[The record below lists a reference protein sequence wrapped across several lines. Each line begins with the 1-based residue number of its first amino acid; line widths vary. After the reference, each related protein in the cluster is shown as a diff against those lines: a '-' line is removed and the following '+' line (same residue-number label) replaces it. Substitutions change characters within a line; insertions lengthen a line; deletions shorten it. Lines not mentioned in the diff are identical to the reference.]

1 MSIHVKTA
9 TGWEELGVSGGSGGT
24 SWGDWTIVD
33 TPDEADT
40 WKAPDSQ
47 GRIWKY
53 VAFNTPGTYDINL
66 SGGMYWM
73 LVVGGGSNGWKAAVG
88 YEEGQPGLVR
98 EGYWEFGSGTQTVT
112 VGDVG
117 PQANF
122 IMAGWSGV
130 GDRLAGFTTQGGVQF
145 GWEGGGRGT
154 VAVDQYYEKKGFASA
169 ITGDSL
175 EYGTGARGENR
186 PGKGGWGAGA
196 PPNPGCVIIATV
208 DEEKTDW
215 NPPGALPGIGGWATI
230 TSVWNGT
237 GTKPNRYTYNDGPSG
252 VGGTDWVAFEWA
264 ADGSVTTTEGLI
276 EYALAGSGAANIDNK
291 WGQPGDF
298 STGLTS
304 VTAKTHA
311 ITIGIGG
318 APGSNIDDTPRAQ
331 PNTILQ
337 DVAYARGHQSTI
349 NYYDPATFQA
359 YTTSL
364 TGTERELCGYPYTG
378 QTEHPGMGGRSGG
391 VYNPVAQDG
400 ICIVRVPAAQA
411 AGVDPTTYN
420 DITTFDLAK
429 QAAKDAAKSA
439 VKETVKD
446 KRKKR

>member
-1 MSIHVKTA
+1 MGIYTKTA
-9 TGWEELGVSGGSGGT
+9 TGWEELGVSG
-24 SWGDWTIVD
+24 
-33 TPDEADT
+33 
-40 WKAPDSQ
+40 
-47 GRIWKY
+47 
-53 VAFNTPGTYDINL
+53 TPG
-66 SGGMYWM
+66 
-73 LVVGGGSNGWKAAVG
+73 
-88 YEEGQPGLVR
+88 E
-98 EGYWEFGSGTQTVT
+98 
-112 VGDVG
+112 
-117 PQANF
+117 
-122 IMAGWSGV
+122 
-130 GDRLAGFTTQGGVQF
+130 
-145 GWEGGGRGT
+145 
-154 VAVDQYYEKKGFASA
+154 
-169 ITGDSL
+169 
-175 EYGTGARGENR
+175 
-186 PGKGGWGAGA
+186 
-196 PPNPGCVIIATV
+196 
-208 DEEKTDW
+208 
-215 NPPGALPGIGGWATI
+215 LPGIGGWATI
-230 TSVWNGT
+230 TSVGDGT

-420 DITTFDLAK
+420 DVTVRSVAK
-429 QAAKDAAKSA
+429 EKAKEA
-439 VKETVKD
+439 VKSEIKSR
-446 KRKKR
+446 RKKK